1 MSLHNRL
8 QNIKASNIYLKN
20 NTFQANNN
28 VFQNDKTKDMQ
39 FEMKKNVFKLRLSI

>member
-20 NTFQANNN
+20 NTFQANSN
-28 VFQNDKTKDMQ
+28 VFKNDKTIDIQ
-39 FEMKKNVFKLRLSI
+39 SEIN